1 MYEHLRFR
9 QQKNCISV
17 KAARHHKATNGVI
30 KYRLVSVAKKN
41 PLFEEEDFVIAQ
53 SLIMPLPQKWIIS
66 HFGIFWGI
74 LKHSD
79 SVLARKRQNSHQKI
93 AKIAIWHIFTKPIKM
108 EVVEG
113 QILCGKLVS
122 Q

>member
-41 PLFEEEDFVIAQ
+41 PLFEEDFVIAQ
-53 SLIMPLPQKWIIS
+53 SLIMPLPQKWIIT

-74 LKHSD
+74 LGMQS
-79 SVLARKRQNSHQKI
+79 
-93 AKIAIWHIFTKPIKM
+93 
-108 EVVEG
+108 
-113 QILCGKLVS
+113 
-122 Q
+122 